1 MRRTLDGDRVA
12 NGARADKMDSS
23 EVWGPRFLS
32 IRAGVRDKRIRVT
45 HSGSDMKNALVV
57 KKKVTING

>member
-1 MRRTLDGDRVA
+1 MA

-32 IRAGVRDKRIRVT
+32 IRAGVGDQIIRVT
-45 HSGSDMKNALVV
+45 HSGSDMKIALVV
-57 KKKVTING
+57 KE